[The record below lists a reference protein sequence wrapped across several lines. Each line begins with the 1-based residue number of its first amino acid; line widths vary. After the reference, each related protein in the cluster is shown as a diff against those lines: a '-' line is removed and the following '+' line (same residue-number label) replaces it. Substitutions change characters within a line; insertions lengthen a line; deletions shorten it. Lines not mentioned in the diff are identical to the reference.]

1 MNKTAKIILTSTMM
15 GIATAACA
23 VCMSQ
28 TAYASSTDASSANG
42 SSVSA
47 SNTNVRNTTG
57 NNTENNNSVK
67 TNTPPHTNFANQNT
81 LENSDKNSNNK
92 SEDNKAS
99 ENKTKNNKISD
110 NKTEDNK
117 TNPSYEVKNTLDN
130 KNAESNSTSSNKSEA
145 NTAINSKLENRSA
158 KTTED
163 SDSQEETVSYPQ
175 MTVVEP
181 GVEVTIK
188 PKFMRGSKEITL
200 EESKKYGPCRDN
212 YEYIRVEYKD
222 GDKYKLAYG
231 SAITRSSDYSYTF
244 KWRTVAANEHPNA
257 TIQVTGLRMYDKEGH
272 QLQEE
277 VIPTFRTKDADKHK
291 PEPKPFEFN
300 RNELSAGLA
309 TDKSGNYVR
318 WRVLSNNDSPSIDE
332 QEYCSKFLDYDPDA
346 HILKTK
352 IIDNTVPPINNRAP
366 SVVAKRFIGI
376 TLQTMGMNDTVPV
389 TENLK
394 NTPWFF
400 KDAKEK
406 ADFENALHNKV
417 WSKQYN
423 YDQYRILQ
431 QIGGKLPKGVKYNLN
446 TRAFEGNPEINDWQE
461 NETMR
466 EYPLYLAQV
475 TMYNTADYLTLK
487 PYTSYIVSKPKSQPK
502 HDEAQNFSD
511 TPANVVS
518 TGLSSDKKLRWR
530 ILSDDLPK
538 GIDKSKVTYNSAT
551 KRFEPLYYEGLSKDP
566 GVIAQVS
573 NLTLETIDANGHT
586 TKYQKTP
593 VFVYKNEDSHKKVLV
608 IYDTKKRIGDGTLET
623 SAGSFNY
630 IAAGDLPNGVSF
642 DAETCTFSGTAK
654 ITDWK
659 KDETSRT
666 YPIYV
671 ATYKRLNGTM
681 FLHFVDDSI
690 TIVRNTDGKITPVTP
705 SPVVPPTPQ
714 PPVPPQPQPQTSD
727 TAANVL
733 ASGTATK
740 DGKQIQWQ
748 VINNDKNSDTSQMKM
763 YAQYLS
769 YNPDTNALT
778 MTDAA
783 AFTENGK
790 AISARKFSNITLK
803 IKKDGKTTE
812 ENIKETPWF
821 FKDQNSKNMWD
832 SINQT
837 PIGTQTFEKYSL
849 EQKIGGAGLE
859 GLSYDFLNKNFDGK
873 PTIAWSGDEKI
884 REIPVYMAS
893 IHKGKDGSDYMTV
906 GELKKFK
913 AYKDRNDI
921 FIGTA
926 GTNQRTKQP
935 YKFDDLGLNN
945 VTQTVIGEY
954 NSGTY
959 GIPFYIKP
967 GETKTIKLRFYL
979 LNDKRQPIQEITDEF
994 MKVLNPEPRE
1004 VRLKK
1009 VQLFRKNKTTVIE
1022 MNTEYTLNT
1031 DYSITFTANAD
1042 AQDGDSYNTYGS
1054 KLDGLSPIFDPNAT
1068 PTYTYEDGITLHE
1081 KNHPENISLIKNVVI
1096 RVTKPKSQPPK
1107 PEPPKPEPPKPEPEP
1122 TPVTPEPKP
1131 TPVPI
1136 PEPEPIPVPIIPA
1149 PEPEE
1154 VTEPE
1159 PETEPEPMQE
1169 ETVEE
1174 AQTPQTH
1181 EPLASTGSETSNIA
1195 GAGLAFLLSA
1205 FGAFSLKRTRI
1216 GRHSK

>member
-1 MNKTAKIILTSTMM
+1 MNKAAKIILTSTMM

-28 TAYASSTDASSANG
+28 TAYAAGTDANNIKTTTPPPANL
-42 SSVSA
+42 
-47 SNTNVRNTTG
+47 TNQNDL
-57 NNTENNNSVK
+57 NNN
-67 TNTPPHTNFANQNT
+67 
-81 LENSDKNSNNK
+81 
-92 SEDNKAS
+92 KA
-99 ENKTKNNKISD
+99 TKD
-110 NKTEDNK
+110 NKT
-117 TNPSYEVKNTLDN
+117 DN
-130 KNAESNSTSSNKSEA
+130 KNREATTDSTS
-145 NTAINSKLENRSA
+145 TTVTTG
-158 KTTED
+158 KTV
-163 SDSQEETVSYPQ
+163 QQ
-175 MTVVEP
+175 
-181 GVEVTIK
+181 
-188 PKFMRGSKEITL
+188 
-200 EESKKYGPCRDN
+200 
-212 YEYIRVEYKD
+212 
-222 GDKYKLAYG
+222 
-231 SAITRSSDYSYTF
+231 
-244 KWRTVAANEHPNA
+244 
-257 TIQVTGLRMYDKEGH
+257 
-272 QLQEE
+272 
-277 VIPTFRTKDADKHK
+277 DAQ
-291 PEPKPFEFN
+291 
-300 RNELSAGLA
+300 
-309 TDKSGNYVR
+309 SG
-318 WRVLSNNDSPSIDE
+318 I
-332 QEYCSKFLDYDPDA
+332 
-346 HILKTK
+346 
-352 IIDNTVPPINNRAP
+352 
-366 SVVAKRFIGI
+366 
-376 TLQTMGMNDTVPV
+376 
-389 TENLK
+389 
-394 NTPWFF
+394 
-400 KDAKEK
+400 
-406 ADFENALHNKV
+406 
-417 WSKQYN
+417 
-423 YDQYRILQ
+423 
-431 QIGGKLPKGVKYNLN
+431 
-446 TRAFEGNPEINDWQE
+446 
-461 NETMR
+461 
-466 EYPLYLAQV
+466 
-475 TMYNTADYLTLK
+475 
-487 PYTSYIVSKPKSQPK
+487 
-502 HDEAQNFSD
+502 
-511 TPANVVS
+511 
-518 TGLSSDKKLRWR
+518 
-530 ILSDDLPK
+530 
-538 GIDKSKVTYNSAT
+538 
-551 KRFEPLYYEGLSKDP
+551 
-566 GVIAQVS
+566 
-573 NLTLETIDANGHT
+573 
-586 TKYQKTP
+586 
-593 VFVYKNEDSHKKVLV
+593 
-608 IYDTKKRIGDGTLET
+608 
-623 SAGSFNY
+623 
-630 IAAGDLPNGVSF
+630 
-642 DAETCTFSGTAK
+642 
-654 ITDWK
+654 
-659 KDETSRT
+659 
-666 YPIYV
+666 
-671 ATYKRLNGTM
+671 
-681 FLHFVDDSI
+681 
-690 TIVRNTDGKITPVTP
+690 
-705 SPVVPPTPQ
+705 
-714 PPVPPQPQPQTSD
+714 
-727 TAANVL
+727 L
-733 ASGTATK
+733 ASGTANKNDTQVSWQVTDNSTNTK
-740 DGKQIQWQ
+740 DANTTLMHEYGKRLSYDADKQQLVASEGNTSVSGEASNVIARKYNNVTLQVTDGNGAKSTVSGVTETPWIYKDKHSKDLWNEINGNQIGSYSWAKFGLSQVIGGEGLSGLTYDFNSRKVLGTPTVIDWEEGETSRKIPVYMATTHKGTDSDYITLSELKEFTIIKQEQPKSAANELASGTAADKNGKQVQWQ
-748 VINNDKNSDTSQMKM
+748 VINNDKNSDTEQMTRYSK
-763 YAQYLS
+763 YLS
-769 YNPDTNALT
+769 YNPDKNELITTVNAAPFT
-778 MTDAA
+778 GKDA
-783 AFTENGK
+783 N
-790 AISARKFSNITLK
+790 ISARKFSNITLK
-803 IKKDGKTTE
+803 ITKDGKTTE

-821 FKDQNSKNMWD
+821 FKDQSSKKIWD
-832 SINQT
+832 SINKT
-837 PIGTQTFEKYSL
+837 TIGTYTFAKYNL
-849 EQKIGGAGLE
+849 EQKVGGAGLE

-1205 FGAFSLKRTRI
+1205 FGALSLKRTRI
-1216 GRHSK
+1216 GKHSK

>member
-1 MNKTAKIILTSTMM
+1 
-15 GIATAACA
+15 
-23 VCMSQ
+23 
-28 TAYASSTDASSANG
+28 
-42 SSVSA
+42 
-47 SNTNVRNTTG
+47 
-57 NNTENNNSVK
+57 
-67 TNTPPHTNFANQNT
+67 
-81 LENSDKNSNNK
+81 
-92 SEDNKAS
+92 
-99 ENKTKNNKISD
+99 
-110 NKTEDNK
+110 
-117 TNPSYEVKNTLDN
+117 
-130 KNAESNSTSSNKSEA
+130 
-145 NTAINSKLENRSA
+145 
-158 KTTED
+158 
-163 SDSQEETVSYPQ
+163 

-188 PKFMRGSKEITL
+188 PKFMRGGKEITL
-200 EESKKYGPCRDN
+200 EESNKYGPCRDN
-212 YEYIRVEYKD
+212 YEYISVEYKN
-222 GDKYKLAYG
+222 GNTYELAYG
-231 SAITRSSDYSYTF
+231 SAVTRAADYSYTF
-244 KWRTVAANEHPNA
+244 KWHTSAAREHPNA
-257 TIQVTGLRMYDKEGH
+257 TIRVTGLRMYSKNGL

-277 VIPTFRTKDADKHK
+277 VIPTFKTKDADKHK
-291 PEPKPFEFN
+291 LEPKPFTFN

-318 WRVLSNNDSPSIDE
+318 WRVLSNNDSPSRDE

-352 IIDNTVPPINNRAP
+352 IIDNTVPPINNSAP

-376 TLQTMGMNDTVPV
+376 TLQTMGMNDTAPV
-389 TENLK
+389 TENLE

-423 YDQYRILQ
+423 HDQYSILQ

-461 NETMR
+461 NETTR

-475 TMYNTADYLTLK
+475 TMYDTADYLTLK
-487 PYTSYIVSKPKSQPK
+487 PYTSYIVGKPKSQPK

-538 GIDKSKVTYNSAT
+538 GIDKSKITYNST
-551 KRFEPLYYEGLSKDP
+551 TGRFDALFYEGLSTDP
-566 GVIAQVS
+566 SVIAQVS
-573 NLTLETIDANGHT
+573 NLTLETIDTNGHT
-586 TKYQKTP
+586 TKYKKTP
-593 VFVYKNEDSHKKVLV
+593 VFIYKNDDSHKKVLT
-608 IYDTKKRIGDGTLET
+608 IFDTKKRIGNGTLKT

-654 ITDWK
+654 VTDWR

-690 TIVRNTDGKITPVTP
+690 TIVRNAGGETTPITP
-705 SPVVPPTPQ
+705 SPVVPPTPK
-714 PPVPPQPQPQTSD
+714 PPVPPQPQPKPSET
-727 TAANVL
+727 ANVL

-748 VINNDKNSDTSQMKM
+748 VINNDKNTDTEQIRA

-790 AISARKFSNITLK
+790 AISARKFNNITLK
-803 IKKDGKTTE
+803 ITKDGKTTE

-832 SINQT
+832 SINKT
-837 PIGTQTFEKYSL
+837 TIGTYTFAKYNL
-849 EQKIGGAGLE
+849 EQKVGGAGLE
-859 GLSYDFLNKNFDGK
+859 GLSYDFLNKNFDGT
-873 PTIAWSGDEKI
+873 PTFTWKNDEKS
-884 REIPVYMAS
+884 REIPVYIAA
-893 IHKGKDGSDYMTV
+893 IHKGKDGSNYMTV
-906 GELKKFK
+906 GEFKKFK
-913 AYKDRNDI
+913 AYKNRNDI
-921 FIGTA
+921 FEGEA
-926 GTNQRTKQP
+926 GTNPRTQEQ
-935 YKFDDLGLNN
+935 YKFSDLGDDN
-945 VTQTVIGEY
+945 VSKTVTAMYANGPIY
-954 NSGTY
+954 L
-959 GIPFYIKP
+959 KP
-967 GETKTIKLRFYL
+967 GETKTIPLKFYL
-979 LNDKRQPIQEITDEF
+979 VDENRNPIKDITDEF
-994 MKVLNPEPRE
+994 MKVLNPEPKE
-1004 VRLKK
+1004 VEIKK
-1009 VQLFRKNKTTVIE
+1009 VLFTRNRQTSLID
-1022 MNTEYTLNT
+1022 MNVSYVLHT

-1042 AQDGDSYNTYGS
+1042 AQVGDSYNTDGS
-1054 KLDGLSPIFDPNAT
+1054 KKNDLPPTLSTKNTPN
-1068 PTYTYEDGITLHE
+1068 YTYEPGITLH
-1081 KNHPENISLIKNVVI
+1081 KKCHPEHVAFINAFFDVI
-1096 RVTKPKSQPPK
+1096 QPDPKPTPKPEPPK
-1107 PEPPKPEPPKPEPEP
+1107 PEPPKPEPPKPEPKPEP
-1122 TPVTPEPKP
+1122 KPQPQPEPKPEPKP
-1131 TPVPI
+1131 TPVPTPVPTPE
-1136 PEPEPIPVPIIPA
+1136 PEPEPIPVHIIPA
-1149 PEPEE
+1149 PEPEPVPTP

-1159 PETEPEPMQE
+1159 PEPEPAQE
-1169 ETVEE
+1169 EIVKE

-1181 EPLASTGSETSNIA
+1181 EPLARTGSETLTIA
-1195 GAGLAFLLSA
+1195 SAGLAFLLSA
-1205 FGAFSLKRTRI
+1205 FSAFSLKRTRI
-1216 GRHSK
+1216 GKHSK